1 MEGSQMERR
10 PLLDG
15 IHQRPEL
22 ARELG
27 RRDRLAAFAQLVFVA
42 GPILS
47 AFAEMG
53 EDGDGREG
61 PADDLLAVK
70 EAAAKLRVNPR
81 TLYERVKSGRMPFA
95 LRDGR
100 SIRISGTKL
109 DRWIE
114 NRIGR

>member
-42 GPILS
+42 GPILVS
-47 AFAEMG
+47 
-53 EDGDGREG
+53 
-61 PADDLLAVK
+61 
-70 EAAAKLRVNPR
+70 LR
-81 TLYERVKSGRMPFA
+81 
-95 LRDGR
+95 RDGR
-100 SIRISGTKL
+100 
-109 DRWIE
+109 
-114 NRIGR
+114 GRRRPGRAC